1 MTDSDGDIICIDTST
16 KPEITDD
23 EIQQYIDLIVD
34 VEIVN
39 GRDPFDLSLG
49 CSFSGPTNGQN
60 KRMAKFRVNSQ
71 IKDFS

>member
-16 KPEITDD
+16 KTEITDD

-49 CSFSGPTNGQN
+49 CSFSGLRTNEWL
-60 KRMAKFRVNSQ
+60 K
-71 IKDFS
+71 